1 MVVCQDVECQVEPRD
16 HPENDPQG
24 TAQYWKTTNAF
35 VEAATAPR
43 NGDVRSVDALSLHW
57 YPW

>member
-24 TAQYWKTTNAF
+24 TAQFWKTTDAF

-43 NGDVRSVDALSLHW
+43 NGGAPHQPFKTPR
-57 YPW
+57 